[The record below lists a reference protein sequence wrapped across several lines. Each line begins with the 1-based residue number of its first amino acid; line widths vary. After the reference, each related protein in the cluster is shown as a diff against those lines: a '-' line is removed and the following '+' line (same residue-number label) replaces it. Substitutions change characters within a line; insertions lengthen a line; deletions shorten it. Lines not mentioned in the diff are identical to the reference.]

1 MLVKKIAIIGPESSG
16 KTTLCEQLSRYFNE
30 PWVPEYARTFLTH
43 LNRSYT
49 EEDLLHI
56 AHEQWKSE
64 NQLIQTSN
72 RFLFCDTDLS
82 NIQLWSEEKYGQC
95 AVPLLQLVAKQS
107 YDAAILQTPSQ
118 EWLFDPLR
126 ETPDYTT
133 RDRLCRA
140 YLDMALAYTNQ
151 VLVYDRSDW
160 NQVVTFVEQL

>member
-64 NQLIQTSN
+64 IQLIQTSN

-95 AVPLLQLVAKQS
+95 AVPLLQLVAKQF
-107 YDAAILQTPSQ
+107 YDAAILLTPSQ

-126 ETPDYTT
+126 ETPDFIT

-160 NQVVTFVEQL
+160 NQVVTFLEQL